1 MNLTKTINTIDATH
15 EETREEFG
23 ERVLMLLQQQK
34 RSKAWLAEQI
44 GISKQAMNYLL
55 NCSAKPKYVNE
66 IASALEANPEWLRT
80 GKGTFLILSNDDT
93 GIRQI
98 PLLNMES
105 IGKADQENIK
115 PLSTITADQAYPRSC
130 FAVTLE
136 NTSMEPTFNQGSI
149 LIFDPSKK
157 PRGGDYIIFS
167 VETTK
172 QVFFRQYYSD
182 GDDIYLKS
190 VDTMYKNFKNE
201 KITIHGVLIESR
213 NQFK

>member
-1 MNLTKTINTIDATH
+1 MNLSKTIKVNEATN
-15 EETREEFG
+15 EETRQEFG
-23 ERVLMLLQQQK
+23 ERIAMLLQQQK
-34 RSKAWLAEQI
+34 RSKAWLANKI
-44 GISKQAMNYLL
+44 GLSKQALNYLL
-55 NCSAKPKYVNE
+55 NSSAKPKYVNE
-66 IASALEANPEWLRT
+66 ISAALEANPEWLRT
-80 GKGTFLILSNDDT
+80 GKGTFLILSNDDQ

-98 PLLNMES
+98 PLLNIEA
-105 IGKADQENIK
+105 IGKADQEKIK
-115 PLSTITADQAYPRSC
+115 SLGTVTADQAYPSSC
-130 FAVTLE
+130 FAVKLE

-157 PRGGDYIIFS
+157 PRSGDFVVFS
-167 VETTK
+167 VEASG

-201 KITIHGVLIESR
+201 PITIHGVLIESR